1 MFQNKSIGRSCWSPV
16 TSRHLNSFGEITRIL
31 LNWLNSGPTDMCCV
45 MILGP
50 TGGSSVGSAS
60 GPTCCYRFEIIL
72 LGQWLNFKLLFRI
85 TYLVGKLKLIS
96 VISGFPLG
104 WVIQSNQK
112 KMTVKTT
119 PPISWIVF
127 RWFFLL
133 KFLSKH
139 RKSNG
144 KANPRFVIRISSQ

>member
-1 MFQNKSIGRSCWSPV
+1 MFQNKSIRRSCWSPV

-112 KMTVKTT
+112 KKWQWK
-119 PPISWIVF
+119 PHPQFLGLCSGD
-127 RWFFLL
+127 FF
-133 KFLSKH
+133 FWSFCP
-139 RKSNG
+139 SIG
-144 KANPRFVIRISSQ
+144 KAMEKQIQDLW